1 MMFQRWIPLQSEYS
15 FDDFKEMLTPTKAK
29 PEEEI
34 IDDVM
39 KIIEGINKN
48 GII

>member
-1 MMFQRWIPLQSEYS
+1 MNRIVPIKLKYKWIIEALLAFLFAPI
-15 FDDFKEMLTPTKAK
+15 
-29 PEEEI
+29 EEI